1 MTLVVLLLVLVS
13 ALIHA
18 TWNLWIKQVAPGHRG
33 PTQVWLLTVL
43 SAALYAPLGIWGL
56 ASGAWRP
63 GPEALPWIVGSSVLH
78 VVYFLLLLRGYRH
91 GDLSLV
97 YPVARGTGPLLAAA
111 GAVAFL
117 GERPT
122 PLGVAGALLIACGVF
137 LLAAPPREAAGAGR
151 PRHLARAGFGYGL
164 ATGLM
169 IALYTLW
176 DGAAVRHAGMSPLY
190 FYWATEVVRVVL
202 IAPLAWSDRGGAARL
217 WRAHRL
223 RLLGIAVL
231 SPLAYI
237 LVLFAFRLGP
247 MTHVAPARE
256 VSILF
261 GAWLGARLLGEGHR
275 GRRRVAAVAF
285 VLGIAAL
292 AGD

>member
-1 MTLVVLLLVLVS
+1 MTLLVLLLVLVS

-18 TWNLWIKQVAPGHRG
+18 TWNLWIKQIAPGHRG
-33 PTQVWLLTVL
+33 PTQVWLLTLL
-43 SAALYAPLGIWGL
+43 SALIYAPLGAYGF
-56 ASGAWRP
+56 ASGTWRP
-63 GPEALPWIVGSSVLH
+63 GPDALPWIVGSSVLH

-111 GAVAFL
+111 GAIVLL

-122 PLGVAGALLIACGVF
+122 VLGIAGALLIAGGVF
-137 LLAAPPREAAGAGR
+137 LLAAPPRVAPGAPRPHATRAA
-151 PRHLARAGFGYGL
+151 LGYGL
-164 ATGLM
+164 ATGLL
-169 IALYTLW
+169 IAAYTLW
-176 DGAAVRHAGMSPLY
+176 DGAAVRRAGMSPLY

-202 IAPLAWSDRGGAARL
+202 IAPLAWRDRGGAARL
-217 WRAHRL
+217 WREHRL
-223 RLLGIAVL
+223 RLLGIAML
-231 SPLAYI
+231 SPFAYI
-237 LVLFAFRLGP
+237 LILIAFRLGP
-247 MTHVAPARE
+247 LTHVAPARE

-261 GAWLGARLLGEGHR
+261 ATWLGARMLGEGHR
-275 GRRRVAAVAF
+275 GRRRLAAAAF

>member
-1 MTLVVLLLVLVS
+1 MTFFVLLLVLLS

-18 TWNLWIKQVAPGHRG
+18 TWNLWIKQMAGGSRG
-33 PTQVWLLTVL
+33 PTQVWLLTAL
-43 SAALYAPLGIWGL
+43 SAALYAPIGVWGL

-63 GPEALPWIVGSSVLH
+63 GPEALPWIVVSSALH

-111 GAVAFL
+111 GAIAFL
-117 GERPT
+117 GESPT
-122 PLGVAGALLIACGVF
+122 PLGITGALLITCGVL
-137 LLAAPPREAAGAGR
+137 LLAAPPRPAPGTPIAPHAT
-151 PRHLARAGFGYGL
+151 RAGLGYGL
-164 ATGLM
+164 ATGVL
-169 IALYTLW
+169 IAAYTLW

-202 IAPLAWSDRGGAARL
+202 IAPLAWHDRDGASRL
-217 WRAHRL
+217 WRTHRL
-223 RLLGIAVL
+223 RLLGIAAL

-237 LVLFAFRLGP
+237 IVLFAFRLGP
-247 MTHVAPARE
+247 LTHVAPARE

-261 GAWLGARLLGEGHR
+261 GTWLGARMLGEGQR
-275 GRRRVAAVAF
+275 SRRRVAAAAF
-285 VLGIAAL
+285 VLGIVAL